1 MLRIVLSLVSSLQIG
16 ARIKDAIERS
26 VKKAVVIAIAAVV
39 FLFAIAFGLVAAY
52 QALIVYDFTSLEAA
66 GIVAGALV
74 ALGLIVLA
82 FLPLVSR
89 PKDADAKSR
98 QRARRRHGH
107 DRSERRQGDEAGG
120 PAHAS
125 GRRLRR
131 RPSRQPAPLTAVRGD
146 VPMSFRDAS

>member
-26 VKKAVVIAIAAVV
+26 VKKAAVIAVAAVV

-52 QALIVYDFTSLEAA
+52 QALIVYDFSSLEAA

-74 ALGLIVLA
+74 VLGLIVLA

-89 PKDADAKSR
+89 PREKTQSLVNAPAEGMAMIDQSVGKAMKQVGPLTLLAVAFAAGLLAS
-98 QRARRRHGH
+98 RRR
-107 DRSERRQGDEAGG
+107 
-120 PAHAS
+120 
-125 GRRLRR
+125 
-131 RPSRQPAPLTAVRGD
+131 
-146 VPMSFRDAS
+146 

>member
-26 VKKAVVIAIAAVV
+26 AKKAAVIAIAAVV

-74 ALGLIVLA
+74 ALGLVVLA
-82 FLPLVSR
+82 FLPLVNR
-89 PKDADAKSR
+89 PQKTQTQSLVNAPAEGMAMIDQGVGKAMQQVGPLTLLAVAFAAGLLAS
-98 QRARRRHGH
+98 RRR
-107 DRSERRQGDEAGG
+107 
-120 PAHAS
+120 
-125 GRRLRR
+125 
-131 RPSRQPAPLTAVRGD
+131 
-146 VPMSFRDAS
+146 